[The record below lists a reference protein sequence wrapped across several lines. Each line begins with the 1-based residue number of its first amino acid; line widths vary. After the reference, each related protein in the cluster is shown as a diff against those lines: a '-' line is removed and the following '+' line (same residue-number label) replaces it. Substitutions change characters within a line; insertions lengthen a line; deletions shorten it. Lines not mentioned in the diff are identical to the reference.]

1 MPSVEVMTYGNA
13 AACKAITRHQLKCLD
28 KIRWSA
34 RLITVASGCLEW
46 LLVFTAS
53 SLKDQHLCRSRS
65 GGIILYLSRLYR
77 CHQYNPERADPGQSI
92 CMDVMSASRRHEQ
105 ISSSS
110 LWIHVS
116 LPYWSTE
123 DLRWHVR
130 DMKRKVPRGNSSSSQ
145 WSKGVLLNNTT
156 WWWQMVAVLFKIQ
169 EIPSFAYFA
178 AFLLRLLLS
187 CHNKQPHMNDCI
199 TRTT

>member
-1 MPSVEVMTYGNA
+1 MTYGNA

-130 DMKRKVPRGNSSSSQ
+130 DMKRKVPRGNSSSSSSQ
-145 WSKGVLLNNTT
+145 WSRGVLLNNTT
-156 WWWQMVAVLFKIQ
+156 WRWQMVAELFKKPP
-169 EIPSFAYFA
+169 PSPP
-178 AFLLRLLLS
+178 LLCCS
-187 CHNKQPHMNDCI
+187 CCGSCCGCCHNKQPHMKDCI
-199 TRTT
+199 TRTC